1 MNVPKLKGFL
11 GGLPTVEGKS
21 SKGITHGTRLLFGV
35 GFCGSFTTY
44 STYAVDV
51 VGMLSKGEVVRG
63 VSYIAL
69 NNGKC
74 SRLLVSLFH
83 STLTPLLHHP
93 VGAITAGLLGFKFA
107 AKVLGR

>member
-1 MNVPKLKGFL
+1 
-11 GGLPTVEGKS
+11 
-21 SKGITHGTRLLFGV
+21 LFGV

-51 VGMLSKGEVVRG
+51 VGMLSKGEVFRG
-63 VSYIAL
+63 VSYMAL
-69 NNGKC
+69 NN
-74 SRLLVSLFH
+74 
-83 STLTPLLHHP
+83 